1 MSRFVPLSGVLAIV
15 LIVVAVIV
23 GGETPGTDD
32 SLREIVSFY
41 RENDQAGPAA
51 LFALGSLFFLIFV
64 TTLWNALRAAEA
76 ERRGASTL
84 ALVGGTI
91 LVVGMTIFAGI
102 GFTLGDAA
110 DDLTPAAIQALNALN
125 SDLFFPL
132 AVGNAAFLLGAG
144 VSAVQT
150 AALPKWLGW
159 AAIVLGVFAATPLG
173 FFAFLLMGLWSLI
186 VSVILW
192 RASAPGPAN
201 PGRPEQDS
209 NLRPTP

>member
-1 MSRFVPLSGVLAIV
+1 MSRLVPLSGVVAIA
-15 LIVVAVIV
+15 LIIAAVIV

-41 RENDQAGPAA
+41 RDNDQAGPAA
-51 LFALGSLFFLIFV
+51 LLGLGSLFFLIFV
-64 TTLWNALRAAEA
+64 ATLWTALRTAEA

-84 ALVGGTI
+84 ALLGGTI

-144 VSAVQT
+144 VSVVRT

-159 AAIVLGVFAATPLG
+159 AAVVLGIFAATPLG
-173 FFAFLLMGLWSLI
+173 FFAFLLMGLWSLL
-186 VSVILW
+186 VSVLLW
-192 RASAPGPAN
+192 RATSALAAV
-201 PGRPEQDS
+201 
-209 NLRPTP
+209 TPSR

>member
-1 MSRFVPLSGVLAIV
+1 MSRFVPLSGVLAIA
-15 LIVVAVIV
+15 LIIVAVIV

-41 RENDQAGPAA
+41 RENDQAGPSA
-51 LFALGSLFFLIFV
+51 LLALGALFFLIFV
-64 TTLWNALRAAEA
+64 TTLWTALRTAEA

-91 LVVGMTIFAGI
+91 LVVGMTIFAGL

-110 DDLTPAAIQALNALN
+110 DELTPAAIQALNALN

-144 VSAVQT
+144 VSVVQT
-150 AALPKWLGW
+150 SALPKWLGW
-159 AAIVLGVFAATPLG
+159 AAVVLGVFAATPLG
-173 FFAFLLMGLWSLI
+173 FFAFLIMGLWSLI
-186 VSVILW
+186 VSVLLW
-192 RASAPGPAN
+192 RASSAPVA
-201 PGRPEQDS
+201 RS
-209 NLRPTP
+209 

>member
-1 MSRFVPLSGVLAIV
+1 MSRLVPLSGVLAV
-15 LIVVAVIV
+15 ALIAAAVIV
-23 GGETPGTDD
+23 GGETPATDD

-41 RENDQAGPAA
+41 RDEDQAGPSA
-51 LFALGSLFFLIFV
+51 LLALGALFFLIFV
-64 TTLWNALRAAEA
+64 TTLWTALRTAEA
-76 ERRGASTL
+76 NRRGASTL

-102 GFTLGDAA
+102 GFTLSSA

-132 AVGNAAFLLGAG
+132 AVGDAAFLLGTG

-150 AALPKWLGW
+150 GAFPKWLGW
-159 AAIVLGVFAATPLG
+159 AAVVLGVFAATPLG

-186 VSVILW
+186 VSVLLW
-192 RASAPGPAN
+192 RAGSSRVAP
-201 PGRPEQDS
+201 S
-209 NLRPTP
+209 

>member
-1 MSRFVPLSGVLAIV
+1 MSRFVPLSGVLAVVVI
-15 LIVVAVIV
+15 IVAVVV

-41 RENDQAGPAA
+41 LDNDSDQVWASLLLGW
-51 LFALGSLFFLIFV
+51 GSLLFLIFV
-64 TTLWNALRAAEA
+64 TSLWTALRTAEA
-76 ERRGASTL
+76 GRRGASTL

-144 VSAVQT
+144 ISAVRT

-159 AAIVLGVFAATPLG
+159 AAIVLAVLSVTPVG

-186 VSVILW
+186 VSVLLW
-192 RASAPGPAN
+192 RAQPAPPAPPASSAPAAP
-201 PGRPEQDS
+201 S
-209 NLRPTP
+209 

>member
-1 MSRFVPLSGVLAIV
+1 MSRVVPLSGVLAIA
-15 LIVVAVIV
+15 LIIAAVIV
-23 GGETPGTDD
+23 GGETPDTDD

-41 RENDQAGPAA
+41 RDNDQAGPAA
-51 LFALGSLFFLIFV
+51 LLGLGALFFLIFV
-64 TTLWNALRAAEA
+64 TTLWNALRTAEA

-84 ALVGGTI
+84 ALVGGTV

-102 GFTLGDAA
+102 GFTLGDTA
-110 DDLTPAAIQALNALN
+110 DDLTPAAIQTLNALN

-150 AALPKWLGW
+150 AAIPQWLGW

-186 VSVILW
+186 VSVLLW
-192 RASAPGPAN
+192 RVSPAPPA
-201 PGRPEQDS
+201 PS
-209 NLRPTP
+209 

>member
-1 MSRFVPLSGVLAIV
+1 MSRLVPLSGVLAVV
-15 LIVVAVIV
+15 LIIVSVIV
-23 GGETPGTDD
+23 GGETPDTED

-41 RENDQAGPAA
+41 RDEDQAGPAT
-51 LFALGSLFFLIFV
+51 LLGLGALFFLIFV
-64 TTLWNALRAAEA
+64 TTLWHALRKAEA
-76 ERRGASTL
+76 DRRGASTL

-102 GFTLGDAA
+102 GFTLGDTA
-110 DDLTPAAIQALNALN
+110 DDLTPAAIQTLNALN

-150 AALPKWLGW
+150 GALPQWLGW
-159 AAIVLGVFAATPLG
+159 AAVVLGVFAATPLG

-186 VSVILW
+186 VSVLLW
-192 RASAPGPAN
+192 TAANGPPGGGP
-201 PGRPEQDS
+201 S
-209 NLRPTP
+209 